1 MFDNLTERLSNSFK
15 TLQGKSK
22 LSQSNIKEAIRE
34 VRRALLEA
42 DVALEVIKTFLDR
55 VQEKALGLKVG
66 EGLSPSQA
74 FIKLVET
81 ELTDIIGGE
90 NKTLDLKIQPPA
102 VVMVAG
108 LQGAGKTTSIAKL
121 AHYLKERENK
131 KVLVVSAD
139 VYRPAA
145 IEQLEVLA
153 KQVGIDFF
161 PSNIDQKPEKIVADA
176 KRHAQKQ
183 FHDVLLVDTA
193 GRLHVDSEMMDEIQ
207 ALQKQVNPIETLF
220 VVDSMTGQDAAHTA
234 KAFADALPLTGVIL
248 TKTDGDARG
257 GAALSVRHITGKPI
271 KFLGVG
277 EKIDALEPFHPERI
291 VSRLLGMGDVLSLVE
306 EISRK
311 VDHKKA
317 EKSVQKMA
325 KGQFDLSDMRDQ
337 LLQMEQMGG
346 MEALMDKMPGM
357 GQIPQSVK
365 NQMMGGVDTKRMVA
379 IINSMTPK
387 ERSHTKLIKGSRK
400 NRIAKGSGTGPQDVN
415 KLLKQFEKMQKQMKK
430 MGGGK
435 MQKMMAKMAGAQG
448 GEMPMGMPDLSKM
461 KLPGMGGGNKFPF

>member
-42 DVALEVIKTFLDR
+42 DVALEVIKAFLDR

-66 EGLSPSQA
+66 EGLNPSQA

-81 ELTDIIGGE
+81 ELTNIIGGE
-90 NKTLDLKIQPPA
+90 NKTLDLKTQPPA

-161 PSNIDQKPEKIVADA
+161 PSSIDQKPEKIVADA

-207 ALQKQVNPIETLF
+207 TLQKQVNPIETLF

-277 EKIDALEPFHPERI
+277 EKIDALEPFHPDRI

-317 EKSVQKMA
+317 EKSVKKMA

-448 GEMPMGMPDLSKM
+448 GEMPTGMPDLSKM

>member
-1 MFDNLTERLSNSFK
+1 MFDNLSDRLSNSFK
-15 TLQGKSK
+15 ALQGKNK
-22 LSQSNIKEAIRE
+22 LSEANIKDAIRE
-34 VRRALLEA
+34 VRRSLLEA
-42 DVALEVIKTFLDR
+42 DVALEVIKVFIEK
-55 VQEKALGLKVG
+55 VQTKALGFKVG
-66 EGLSPSQA
+66 EGLNPSQA

-81 ELTDIIGGE
+81 ELTQIIGGE
-90 NKTLDLKIQPPA
+90 NESLNLATQAPA

-121 AHYLKERENK
+121 ARFLKEREKK

-145 IEQLEVLA
+145 IEQLKILA
-153 KQVGIDFF
+153 EQVGVDFF
-161 PSNIDQKPEKIVADA
+161 PSSIGDKPEQIVAEA
-176 KRHAQKQ
+176 KKHAQRQ

-193 GRLHVDSEMMDEIQ
+193 GRLHIDEQMMAEIQ
-207 ALQKQVNPIETLF
+207 ALQKKVNPIETLF

-277 EKIDALEPFHPERI
+277 EKTDALEPFHPDRI

-311 VDHKKA
+311 VDQKKA
-317 EKSVQKMA
+317 MKSAQKII
-325 KGQFDLSDMRDQ
+325 KGRFDLSDMRDQ
-337 LLQMEQMGG
+337 LIQMQQMGG
-346 MEALMDKMPGM
+346 MGALMDKLPGM
-357 GQIPQSVK
+357 GNLPQSVK
-365 NQMMGGVDTKRMVA
+365 NQVIGDSESTHMVA

-387 ERSHTKLIKGSRK
+387 ERIYINLIKGSRK
-400 NRIAKGSGTGPQDVN
+400 QRIANGSGTNVQQVN
-415 KLLKQFEKMQKQMKK
+415 KLLKQFEKMQKGMKKMSGGKMKKMMEQMSQMQGEGGTPDFSK
-430 MGGGK
+430 MGGG
-435 MQKMMAKMAGAQG
+435 
-448 GEMPMGMPDLSKM
+448 
-461 KLPGMGGGNKFPF
+461 LPGLGAKKFPF